1 MREDQRVIRLF
12 NAPVDIDLGGVNAE
26 NLFSDPHDNR
36 EGFVN
41 FKESDVVNGE
51 VGLLEGF
58 WQSNGRC
65 DGEVDRLNTSI
76 GMS

>member
-41 FKESDVVNGE
+41 FKESDVVDGE
-51 VGLLEGF
+51 VSLLEGF
-58 WQSNGRC
+58 W
-65 DGEVDRLNTSI
+65 
-76 GMS
+76 